1 VPRSPYR
8 PYRGGNTAFG
18 AGGHGGCGDGLR
30 HEMSEAVTRFEGPL
44 LNPPHGGGR
53 KGGGVVKPIHSVLLA
68 TDFKPASREAEPVAV
83 RLAATFGARVTL
95 LHALEPLP
103 AWPAGLHPRQGEMT
117 RALGQR
123 AEALSARGGRHE
135 FAVTVA
141 PPAEAILHKARQVGA
156 DLILMGAGSRS
167 PFDRFCPGSVA
178 KAVLRH
184 AAGPVLLVRPGEP
197 AASFGTILC
206 VVDRSAASAAGL
218 RYAAQ
223 LARAFDGRL
232 IVLTVVPEA
241 GWLIG
246 GAAERER
253 LWLEEFERALEG
265 TDLAGGFW
273 EKEVRRGTPHRQ
285 IVQAARERQADLL
298 VLGSAGP
305 GGWVRL
311 LRAGVAHRL
320 LPELPCSLL
329 ATPGGIG
336 PEAAPDIDGRS
347 ARAVGR
353 GEGVPVSVG

>member
-1 VPRSPYR
+1 
-8 PYRGGNTAFG
+8 
-18 AGGHGGCGDGLR
+18 
-30 HEMSEAVTRFEGPL
+30 
-44 LNPPHGGGR
+44 
-53 KGGGVVKPIHSVLLA
+53 VKPIHSILLA
-68 TDFKPASREAEPVAV
+68 TDFQAASREAEPVAL
-83 RLAATFGARVTL
+83 RLATTFGARVTL
-95 LHALEPLP
+95 LHALEPMP

-117 RALGQR
+117 RALRQR
-123 AEALSARGGRHE
+123 SQALTARGGRHE
-135 FAVTVA
+135 FAVAVA
-141 PPAEAILHKARQVGA
+141 PPAGAILHKARQVGA

-197 AASFGTILC
+197 AASFETILC
-206 VVDRSAASAAGL
+206 VVDRSAASAVGL

-232 IVLTVVPEA
+232 TVLTVLPEA
-241 GWLIG
+241 RWLLG

-253 LWLEEFERALEG
+253 LWLEVFERALEG
-265 TDLAGGFW
+265 GDLAGGLW

-285 IVQAARERQADLL
+285 IVAAARERQADLL

-305 GGWVRL
+305 GGLARL
-311 LRAGVAHRL
+311 LRAGVAHRV

-329 ATPGGIG
+329 ATPDEIA
-336 PEAAPDIDGRS
+336 PDAAPDIGGRS
-347 ARAVGR
+347 ARTVGR